1 MQQPTDTG
9 GDCVA
14 GDQYGEFAWT
24 YSWETTFEDGERAGT
39 VLVDEYPVVEW
50 QELYGNDQKLK
61 IDFTDDTTFD
71 YVGNMTVK
79 LYGILLNGFGQTFLE
94 FHVDHQPHPCKQSI
108 NNFVATSEQT

>member
-14 GDQYGEFAWT
+14 GDQYGEFVWT

-50 QELYGNDQKLK
+50 QELYGND
-61 IDFTDDTTFD
+61 
-71 YVGNMTVK
+71 
-79 LYGILLNGFGQTFLE
+79 
-94 FHVDHQPHPCKQSI
+94 
-108 NNFVATSEQT
+108 